1 MYVKAPLMGALVPH
15 TQRNLSRQGGHKGR
29 PYADGPDVCKG
40 APYGRPGA
48 GDHGGPALVEKVK
61 SKTMTNAP
69 PPLSDDR
76 IPVIVGVGEIVDR
89 PKEIAAGLEPLAL
102 LEAALQR
109 AEADSGG
116 RLLHQIQSLD
126 IVNFLSW
133 RYRDP
138 EQQLAARLG
147 IEPAHCYY
155 GPVGGES
162 PIRYIHEA
170 AQRIAR
176 GECSVAAV
184 CGAEAQS
191 TATKAERAG
200 ITLPWTP
207 FAHDVPEPKR
217 GAAFQKPIAVKLGVF
232 RPVTVYPFY
241 EAASSA
247 HWDQTPREAMAESG
261 RLWSTYSAVAA
272 QNPNAWLKRR
282 FTAEE
287 ITTPSQDNRL
297 IAWPYTKLMVA
308 NPTVNMGAAI
318 LITSLA
324 KAKDAGIAEDRLVH
338 IRGGASAEE
347 PRDYLL
353 RDQFFQSHPQNAVLN
368 AVMELAGG
376 SGRAFDA
383 IELYSCFPCV
393 PKMARRTLGL
403 GADMQPTV
411 TGGLTFFGAPLNTYM
426 THAAC
431 AMVRKLRA
439 GAELGLLYGQG
450 GFVTKHHGLVLSRQP
465 PAEPLAQDT
474 SVQAE
479 ADRNRGA
486 VPEFVTEAAGKGL
499 VESFTV
505 LYGRAGEVEHGVVM
519 LRTEDDARTL
529 ARVPANDAAT
539 LAHLLNMD
547 RTPVG
552 TAGEIVSTDDGVL
565 EWRVG

>member
-1 MYVKAPLMGALVPH
+1 MP
-15 TQRNLSRQGGHKGR
+15 
-29 PYADGPDVCKG
+29 
-40 APYGRPGA
+40 
-48 GDHGGPALVEKVK
+48 
-61 SKTMTNAP
+61 NAP
-69 PPLSDDR
+69 SPVPEDR

-89 PKEIAAGLEPLAL
+89 PKEIAEGLEPMDL
-102 LEAALQR
+102 LVESLKR

-116 RLLHQIQSLD
+116 KLLGEIGSLD

-138 EQQLAARLG
+138 EKLLSERLG
-147 IEPAHCYY
+147 IAPSHAYY

-162 PIRYIHEA
+162 PIRYLHEA

-191 TATKAERAG
+191 TATKAERAK
-200 ITLPWTP
+200 TELPWTP

-217 GAAFQKPIAVKLGVF
+217 GAAFQKPMAVTLGVF
-232 RPVTVYPFY
+232 RPITVYPFY

-247 HWDQTPREAMAESG
+247 HWGQTPREAMAESG
-261 RLWSTYSAVAA
+261 SLWSTYSDVASH
-272 QNPNAWLKRR
+272 NPNAWLKRR
-282 FTAEE
+282 FAPEE
-287 ITTPSQDNRL
+287 ITTPTPDNRL

-308 NPTVNMGAAI
+308 NPTVNMGGAV
-318 LITSLA
+318 LMTSLA
-324 KAKDAGIAEDRLVH
+324 KARAAGVPEDRLIHVW
-338 IRGGASAEE
+338 GGALAEE
-347 PRDYLL
+347 PRDYLI
-353 RDQFFQSHPQNAVLN
+353 RDQFYESHPQNAVLN
-368 AVMELAGG
+368 AVMDLVGG
-376 SGRAFDA
+376 DGNAFDA

-403 GADMQPTV
+403 GPDVQPTV

-431 AMVRKLRA
+431 AMVRKLRG
-439 GAELGLLYGQG
+439 GAKLGLLYGQG
-450 GFVTKHHGLVLSRQP
+450 GFVTKHHGLVLSRQQP
-465 PAEPLAQDT
+465 GSALAQDT

-479 ADRNRGA
+479 ADSHRGA
-486 VPEFVTEAAGKGL
+486 VPDFVTEASGKGK

-505 LYGRAGEVEHGVVM
+505 IYGRGGEVEHGVVM
-519 LRTEDDARTL
+519 LRTPANARAL
-529 ARVPANDAAT
+529 ARVRAEDGAT

-552 TAGEIVSTDDGVL
+552 SSGDISTAGDGVL